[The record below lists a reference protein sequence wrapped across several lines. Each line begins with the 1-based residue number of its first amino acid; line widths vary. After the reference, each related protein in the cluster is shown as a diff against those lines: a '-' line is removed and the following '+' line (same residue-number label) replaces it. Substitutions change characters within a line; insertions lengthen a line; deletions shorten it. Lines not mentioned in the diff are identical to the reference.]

1 MELSQELRNVVMH
14 FGEMGSRWGFNRSV
28 GEMLA
33 LIVLSEHPLSA
44 DDIVSALN
52 ISRGNVSMATKELQG
67 WHLIRSQRTPGD
79 RKDYFVS
86 NGTIWELAQQ
96 VLAERK
102 KREVDPTLSMLRS
115 HFMRSEDDAESHSV
129 KQLHEIHD
137 LLELFN
143 HWFDDVQQMKPEHL
157 KNLMKLGSSVGKLLE
172 LSGKLFHSKSNEES
186 GS

>member
-79 RKDYFVS
+79 R
-86 NGTIWELAQQ
+86 
-96 VLAERK
+96 
-102 KREVDPTLSMLRS
+102 
-115 HFMRSEDDAESHSV
+115 
-129 KQLHEIHD
+129 
-137 LLELFN
+137 
-143 HWFDDVQQMKPEHL
+143 
-157 KNLMKLGSSVGKLLE
+157 
-172 LSGKLFHSKSNEES
+172 
-186 GS
+186 